1 MKVNKWTVALAATG
15 VVGFAAQAEEKSS
28 PVNTLLPSTMLSG
41 YVDTSANWD
50 IGNNKTQATR
60 FANSGADRQGGFN
73 VNAVKIA
80 LEKPLE
86 EGTWA
91 AGYKVESVFGSDAA
105 ALPGRFSSTD
115 STVAG
120 AIKQAYVALRAPVG
134 TGLDFKIGQFDPI
147 IGYEVFDSYANPNF
161 SRSFGFALEPLSHTG
176 ILATYQASDVVGLAG
191 GIADTHFGGLNSKTV
206 NRTIKTYMGGL
217 TLKAPESL
225 GWLAGSS
232 LYAGVV
238 AGADVSGS
246 PAQTPTETTKR
257 PVNLYAGAS
266 LSTPLKALTW
276 GVSYDYLFNPYNTES
291 GRTGFYTSPTRAG
304 LSSYANAFAV
314 YASYQLTEK
323 AKLNLRGEYATSS
336 GAVFIPSAAGFAND
350 EKLTGATATLD
361 YSLWANVV
369 TRLEVRWDHIA
380 GGSVQRPFNDNR
392 NDVSVAANVIYKF

>member
-28 PVNTLLPSTMLSG
+28 PVNTLLPATTLSG

-91 AGYKVESVFGSDAA
+91 AGYKVESIFGSDATY
-105 ALPGRFSSTD
+105 LPGRFSSTD

-134 TGLDFKIGQFDPI
+134 NGLDFKIGQFDPI

-176 ILATYQASDVVGLAG
+176 ALATYQFSEAVGVAG
-191 GIADTHFGGLNSKTV
+191 GVADTHFGGLNSKTV
-206 NRTIKTYMGGL
+206 NRTLKTYMGGL
-217 TLKAPESL
+217 TLKAPESF

-232 LYAGVV
+232 LYAGAVI
-238 AGADVSGS
+238 GADANTTS
-246 PAQTPTETTKR
+246 ETTKR
-257 PVNLYAGAS
+257 PVNLYTGAS
-266 LSTPLKALTW
+266 ISTPLKALTW
-276 GVSYDYLFNPYNTES
+276 GVSYDYLFNPYNTE
-291 GRTGFYTSPTRAG
+291 GARTGFYTAPTRAD

-314 YASYQLTEK
+314 YVSYQFEK
-323 AKLNLRGEYATSS
+323 SKLNLRGEYATSS
-336 GAVFIPSAAGFAND
+336 GAVFIPTTAGFAND
-350 EKLTGATATLD
+350 EKLTGATVTYD
-361 YSLWANVV
+361 YSLWVNVI

-392 NDVSVAANVIYKF
+392 NDVSVAANIIYKF